1 MLNYLRANN
10 TVYLNISMKKITQVL
25 QAIKLVQKF
34 DLNQNLKN
42 FF

>member
-25 QAIKLVQKF
+25 QAIKLVQTF
-34 DLNQNLKN
+34 DLNQN
-42 FF
+42 F